1 MELTNPAVIRAL
13 MQKHGKQFAKSLGQN
28 FLTDAGVLNTIVEQ
42 SAIGQETDVLEIGPG
57 IGVLTARLCRSARKV
72 VSVELDEALLP
83 ILADTLAEFD
93 NVEIVQGD
101 ILKTDIGA
109 LVQEHFGGG
118 PVQVAAN
125 LPYYITSPILMRL
138 IEARQWISS
147 ITVMVQKEV
156 AVRIAA
162 SPGGKDYG
170 VLSIAVQSYGD
181 VELLTEVPPESFLPP
196 PKVSSAVIRIHL
208 LPQPRIAAD
217 ETLFFKIVK
226 ASFGQR
232 RKTLVNSL
240 SAGMPQYGKDTLRAC
255 LAECGLPET
264 VRAEKLSLEDFT
276 KLTNLLGN
284 AS

>member
-1 MELTNPAVIRAL
+1 MDLTNPTVIRAV

-28 FLTDAGVLNTIVEQ
+28 FLTDAGVLDAIVEG
-42 SAIGQETDVLEIGPG
+42 SGIGAQTDVLEIGPG
-57 IGVLTARLCRSARKV
+57 IGVLTARLCRAARHV
-72 VSVELDEALLP
+72 VTVELDEKLLP
-83 ILADTLAEFD
+83 VLDETLAEFR

-109 LVQEHFGGG
+109 LVQEHFGGNM
-118 PVQVAAN
+118 VQVAAN

-138 IEARQWISS
+138 IEAREWISS

-156 AVRIAA
+156 AERIAA
-162 SPGGKDYG
+162 PPGGKDYG
-170 VLSIAVQSYGD
+170 VLSVAVQYYGS

-208 LPQPRIAAD
+208 LSQPSVRTD

-226 ASFGQR
+226 ASFAQR

-240 SAGMPQYGKDTLRAC
+240 SAGMSCYGKDVIRAA
-255 LAECGLPET
+255 LEQIGLPET
-264 VRAEKLSLEDFT
+264 VRAERLSLEEFA

-284 AS
+284 N

>member
-13 MQKHGKQFAKSLGQN
+13 MQQHGKQFAKSLGQN
-28 FLTDAGVLNTIVEQ
+28 FLTDASVLDCIVEQ
-42 SAIGQETDVLEIGPG
+42 SGIGAETDVLEIGPG

-72 VSVELDEALLP
+72 VSVELDDKLLP

-93 NVEIVQGD
+93 NVEIVHGD

-109 LVQEHFGGG
+109 LVQDRFGGEK
-118 PVQVAAN
+118 VQVAAN

-138 IEARQWISS
+138 IEARMWISS
-147 ITVMVQKEV
+147 VTVMVQKEV
-156 AVRIAA
+156 AQRIAA

-170 VLSIAVQSYGD
+170 VLSVAVQAYGD

-196 PKVSSAVIRIHL
+196 PKVSSAVIRIRL
-208 LPQPRIAAD
+208 SDEPRIAAN

-226 ASFGQR
+226 ASFAQR
-232 RKTLVNSL
+232 RKTLCNSL
-240 SAGMPQYGKDTLRAC
+240 SATMPQYDKERIRAC
-255 LAECGLPET
+255 LTECGLSET
-264 VRAEKLSLEDFT
+264 VRAERLSLEDFA

-284 AS
+284 T

>member
-1 MELTNPAVIRAL
+1 MDLTNPTVIRAV

-28 FLTDAGVLNTIVEQ
+28 FLTDAGVLDAIVEG
-42 SAIGQETDVLEIGPG
+42 SGIGAQTDVLEIGPG
-57 IGVLTARLCRSARKV
+57 IGVLTARLCRSARRV
-72 VSVELDEALLP
+72 VAVELDEKLLP
-83 ILADTLAEFD
+83 VLDETLAEFR

-109 LVQEHFGGG
+109 LVQEHFGGNM
-118 PVQVAAN
+118 VQVAAN

-138 IEARQWISS
+138 IEAREWISS

-156 AVRIAA
+156 AERIAA
-162 SPGGKDYG
+162 PPGGKDYG
-170 VLSIAVQSYGD
+170 VLSVAVQYYGS

-208 LPQPRIAAD
+208 LPQPSVRTD

-226 ASFGQR
+226 ASFAQR

-240 SAGMPQYGKDTLRAC
+240 SAGMSCYGKDVIRAA
-255 LAECGLPET
+255 LEQIGLPET
-264 VRAEKLSLEDFT
+264 VRAERLSLEEFA

-284 AS
+284 N